1 MPLNCG
7 LGFLSKLIGVLGV
20 LGCLMAKISKKIPS
34 NFMEFIKFKGTAKH
48 EKI

>member
-1 MPLNCG
+1 V
-7 LGFLSKLIGVLGV
+7 IEI
-20 LGCLMAKISKKIPS
+20 ATAIETATATDKKIPS